1 MDLEAITLRSSL
13 KSTFSNYHNLLN
25 SLRSFFGRDKNL
37 SSSLRLLLGFK
48 PRNLSLY
55 RLALIHRSAGKRLKD
70 GTLISNER
78 LEFLGDAV
86 LSAVVAKYIFQRYP
100 FENEGFLTETRSKV
114 VSRKNLNGL
123 ARKLGLPEMVNK
135 STENNNRTGSS
146 LGGDA
151 LEALIGAVFLD
162 RGYPAA
168 ERFVLDKL
176 IDNYV
181 DIDKLLREDANF
193 KSKLIEWCQ
202 KEKKDF
208 EFFVLHG
215 TADGHKPSFT
225 IQAKIEGA
233 VMGTGTQRTK
243 KRAEQTAAKEA
254 CEKLG
259 LVS

>member
-1 MDLEAITLRSSL
+1 M
-13 KSTFSNYHNLLN
+13 LN
-25 SLRSFFGRDKNL
+25 SLRSFFGRDKKL
-37 SSSLRLLLGFK
+37 SSALRNLLGFSPK
-48 PRNLSLY
+48 NLSLY
-55 RLALIHRSAGKRLKD
+55 RLALIHRSAGEKLAD

-86 LSAVVAKYIFQRYP
+86 LSAIVAKYIFQRYP

-135 STENNNRTGSS
+135 NNENNRTGSS

-151 LEALIGAVFLD
+151 LEALIGAIFLD

-168 ERFVLDKL
+168 ERFVLDRM
-176 IDNYV
+176 IDGFV
-181 DIDKLLREDANF
+181 DLEKLLKEDANF
-193 KSKLIEWCQ
+193 KSRIIEWCQ

-208 EFFVLHG
+208 DFFVADD
-215 TADGHKPSFT
+215 TKDGHRPSFT
-225 IQAKIEGA
+225 IHLKIEGKILGE
-233 VMGTGTQRTK
+233 GTDRTK
-243 KRAEQTAAKEA
+243 KRAEQAAAREA
-254 CEKLG
+254 CEKLK